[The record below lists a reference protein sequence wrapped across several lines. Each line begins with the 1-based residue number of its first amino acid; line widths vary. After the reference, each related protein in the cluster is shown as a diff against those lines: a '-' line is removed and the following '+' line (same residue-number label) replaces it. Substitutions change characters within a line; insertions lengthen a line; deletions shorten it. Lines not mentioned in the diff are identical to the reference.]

1 MRWSHSRRRRGEWF
15 GTAAIRRAGLTL
27 TVIVSPF
34 SPHRHR
40 ISIIRAYE
48 MLCLNLATHITHYRL
63 RSDGALVL
71 VDRGEVHCVMCY
83 VPESLCLNVLR
94 SHLQSR
100 ANSIRKILRDR
111 RIVVE
116 MGHCRSCVYSSETLQ
131 RRSVLV
137 AAGEPDNEKGD
148 ERASVVS

>member
-1 MRWSHSRRRRGEWF
+1 M
-15 GTAAIRRAGLTL
+15 
-27 TVIVSPF
+27 
-34 SPHRHR
+34 
-40 ISIIRAYE
+40 
-48 MLCLNLATHITHYRL
+48 CLNLATHITHYRL
-63 RSDGALVL
+63 RADGALVL

-83 VPESLCLNVLR
+83 VPESLCLNLLR

-116 MGHCRSCVYSSETLQ
+116 MGHGRTCVYSSETLQ

-137 AAGEPDNEKGD
+137 AAGEMD
-148 ERASVVS
+148 EAATTTAATTTSTNSSDDGTVVK

>member
-1 MRWSHSRRRRGEWF
+1 
-15 GTAAIRRAGLTL
+15 
-27 TVIVSPF
+27 
-34 SPHRHR
+34 
-40 ISIIRAYE
+40 

-83 VPESLCLNVLR
+83 VPECLCPSVLR

-116 MGHCRSCVYSSETLQ
+116 MGDGRSCVYSSETLQ

-137 AAGEPDNEKGD
+137 AAAVGESSEKEEENKGRC
-148 ERASVVS
+148 EREAVASGC

>member
-1 MRWSHSRRRRGEWF
+1 MCARLTHR
-15 GTAAIRRAGLTL
+15 IRT
-27 TVIVSPF
+27 
-34 SPHRHR
+34 R
-40 ISIIRAYE
+40 ISIIKAYE
-48 MLCLNLATHITHYRL
+48 MMCLNIATHITHYRL
-63 RSDGALVL
+63 RADGALVL

-83 VPESLCLNVLR
+83 IPESLCLTLLR

-116 MGHCRSCVYSSETLQ
+116 MGQGRTCVYSSETLQ

-137 AAGEPDNEKGD
+137 ASEPEEGEEGVGHNSVAKRD
-148 ERASVVS
+148 EQ